1 MAVDHRKMREKLTAH
16 GGREVVELAPFD
28 LNVRADR
35 SIHFLKGLVKKVLR
49 RSLDHHQRERRPSTS
64 NQLSG

>member
-1 MAVDHRKMREKLTAH
+1 MREKRTED
-16 GGREVVELAPFD
+16 GGRKVVELAPFD

-64 NQLSG
+64 NQMSG

>member
-1 MAVDHRKMREKLTAH
+1 MSIHLCDVKNGRSGLTA
-16 GGREVVELAPFD
+16 ASATSS
-28 LNVRADR
+28 ADR